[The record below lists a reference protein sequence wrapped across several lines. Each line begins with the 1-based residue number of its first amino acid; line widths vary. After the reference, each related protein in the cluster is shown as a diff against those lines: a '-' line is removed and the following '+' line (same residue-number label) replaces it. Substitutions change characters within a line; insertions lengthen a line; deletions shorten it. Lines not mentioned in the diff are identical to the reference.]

1 MTSPVS
7 ILFRSMIAAA
17 FLALALAG
25 CEREGPAEEAG
36 ENIDRAVERA
46 GEAVEDAGDK
56 AGERTQR

>member
-7 ILFRSMIAAA
+7 ILFRSMIAA